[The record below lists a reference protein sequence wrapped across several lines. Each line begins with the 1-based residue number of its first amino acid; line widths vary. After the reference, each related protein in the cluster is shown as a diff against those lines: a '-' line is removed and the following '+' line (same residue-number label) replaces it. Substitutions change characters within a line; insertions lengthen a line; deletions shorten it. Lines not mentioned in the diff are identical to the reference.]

1 MNFQNQIEYGNL
13 NGLDVLS
20 GVPEIQ
26 PLNRDTLKSHI
37 VFRCGLLIPLYS
49 EPETMQAAIAHWFNY
64 MAYDISKMLELAQT
78 EYLPLENY
86 RRTESESRDQWV
98 TNDKTNTGTDT
109 LAHTGTIGDSGGE
122 TTTDTGTITDE
133 YTNNNEHTVSAYN
146 DSSYSP
152 DNKDDGGGDNE
163 RTLNT
168 ERELTRSNTRTFL
181 NTDTRT
187 LNLADN
193 GVEHNADKVD
203 RLVYGNIGTMTA
215 QDMFNQELDLLDRFN
230 PYDWIVDRFEADLFL
245 GIW

>member
-26 PLNRDTLKSHI
+26 PLNRDALKSHI

-49 EPETMQAAIAHWFNY
+49 EPETMQAAISHWFNY

-86 RRTESESRDQWV
+86 RRTESETRDQWI
-98 TNDKTNTGTDT
+98 TNDKTN
-109 LAHTGTIGDSGGE
+109 TGTIGDSGGE
-122 TTTDTGTITDE
+122 TTEDTGTISDE
-133 YTNNNEHTVSAYN
+133 FSNHNEHTVSAYN
-146 DSSYSP
+146 ESSYSP
-152 DNKDDGGGDNE
+152 DNKDDGSGDNE
-163 RTLNT
+163 RTLDT
-168 ERELTRSNTRTFL
+168 KREVTKGN
-181 NTDTRT
+181 TRT
-187 LNLADN
+187 LNLADKD
-193 GVEHNADKVD
+193 VEHNADKVD

-230 PYDWIVDRFEADLFL
+230 PYNWIVDRFEADLFL

>member
-13 NGLDVLS
+13 NGLDVLA

-49 EPETMQAAIAHWFNY
+49 EPETMQAAISHWFNY
-64 MAYDISKMLELAQT
+64 MAYDISKMLELSQT

-86 RRTESESRDQWV
+86 RRTESETRDQWI
-98 TNDKTNTGTDT
+98 TNDKTN
-109 LAHTGTIGDSGGE
+109 TGTIGDSGGE

-133 YTNNNEHTVSAYN
+133 YTSNNEHTVSAYN

-152 DNKDDGGGDNE
+152 DNKDEGGGDNE
-163 RTLNT
+163 RTLDT
-168 ERELTRSNTRTFL
+168 EREVTRGNTRTL
-181 NTDTRT
+181 D
-187 LNLADN
+187 LADN

-203 RLVYGNIGTMTA
+203 RLEYGNIGTMTT

-230 PYDWIVDRFEADLFL
+230 PYNWIVDRFEADLFL
-245 GIW
+245 GVW